1 VATTPEAMKQA
12 FAKIPR
18 SQYSPLGFGAEGRR
32 LLHSNSG
39 PANLTVNFT
48 SRGGPETGPSSSM
61 PESNPVTGKTIAHYR
76 VLEKLGGGGMGVV
89 YKAEDLTLHRFVAL
103 KFLPDHLARDP
114 QALERF
120 RREAQAASALNH
132 PNICT
137 IHGFGEH
144 EGERFIAMEF
154 LDGVTLKYLVA
165 AHTLDIDRTLGIA
178 IEIAEGLDAAHAEGI
193 VHRDIKPA
201 NIFVTKRGHV
211 KILDFGLAKVAYVT
225 SRQAAMAGVI
235 GDETLASSAEHL
247 TSTGTALGTVYYMS
261 PEQVR
266 AKELDARTDL
276 FSFGV
281 VLYEMTTGRMPFRGE
296 SPGVITEAI
305 LNRTPVAPV
314 RLNPD
319 IPSKL
324 EDIIN
329 KAMEKDCNLRYQT
342 ASDMRTDLQRLK
354 RDTESGRAPATEEE
368 EEEFVPLPTRSSPR
382 SSGKRKAAFSQPE
395 LVEKRSHL
403 RWKAIVPWGI
413 LLTIVL
419 AVVGLYWHSRLPMKL
434 TAKDT
439 LLLGDFENKTGDA
452 VFDGTLRQGLAVQ
465 LQQSPF
471 LNLLPGP
478 QVRETL
484 RMMGHSPDDRITPDM
499 GREICERE
507 GVKAFVAG
515 TIATL
520 GSHYVLTLVA
530 VNGHTGEMLAHEQ
543 LEAANKEEVL
553 GALSRAATQVRKQ
566 LGESLRSIETFDK
579 TVEQATTTSLDALHA
594 YSLGLRT
601 KDLKG
606 DRAAVPFFER
616 AVQLDPKFAMA
627 RAFLGTT
634 YSNLGQSEQ
643 AAEMF
648 RTAYGLHDRVSE
660 RERFYI
666 DSYYYELVTGDLE
679 KGRQTYDLW
688 AQVYPRDD
696 RPHGN
701 LGLIYGYLGQHPE
714 SLVQAQEAVRL
725 NPGSGLRNANLLL
738 SYLHVGR
745 LEEGRAVAEEAKA
758 KKIDSPY
765 LRFYYYQLAFVQK
778 DAARMAEQVDWAAGK
793 PGVEDILISAEA
805 ETAAYSGQLKKARE
819 FSRMAIVSAS
829 LAQETETAASY
840 EADAALCSAVFGI
853 TSEALKSATA
863 ALAHSTGREVRFNAA
878 LALAIAGDT
887 VRARTLAEGLA
898 KDFPEDTVLKLNY
911 LPTINAQLA
920 LIRHDPSMAVEA
932 LKIAVP
938 VELGQPGDT
947 SITPSLYPVY
957 VRAEAYLA
965 EHQGREA
972 ANEFQKILDH
982 PGIVVNEPIGAL
994 ARLGLA
1000 RAYVLQGDTV
1010 RAHAAYQDFL
1020 TLWKDADSDIPVFIA
1035 AKAEYAKLQ

>member
-1 VATTPEAMKQA
+1 
-12 FAKIPR
+12 
-18 SQYSPLGFGAEGRR
+18 
-32 LLHSNSG
+32 
-39 PANLTVNFT
+39 
-48 SRGGPETGPSSSM
+48 M
-61 PESNPVTGKTIAHYR
+61 PESSPATGRTIAHYR

-103 KFLPDHLARDP
+103 KFLPDHLSHDP
-114 QALERF
+114 QSLERF

-137 IHGFGEH
+137 IHGIGEH
-144 EGERFIAMEF
+144 EGEQFIAMEY
-154 LDGVTLKYLVA
+154 LDGVTLKYLIA
-165 AHTLDIDRTLGIA
+165 ARSLDTQRILEIA
-178 IEIAEGLDAAHAEGI
+178 IEIADALDAAHAEQI
-193 VHRDIKPA
+193 VHRDVKPA
-201 NIFVTKRGHV
+201 NIFVTKRGHIKV
-211 KILDFGLAKVAYVT
+211 LDFGLAKVSHMS
-225 SRQAAMAGVI
+225 SRQAAMAG
-235 GDETLASSAEHL
+235 GMEGETLSANAEHL
-247 TSTGTALGTVYYMS
+247 TSTGTTLGTMAYMS

-266 AKELDARTDL
+266 AKELDARSDL
-276 FSFGV
+276 FSFGI
-281 VLYEMTTGRMPFRGE
+281 VLYEMATGRLPFLGE
-296 SPGVITEAI
+296 SSGIIAEAI

-314 RLNPD
+314 RLNPE
-319 IPSKL
+319 IPVKL

-329 KAMEKDCNLRYQT
+329 KAMEKDCHLRYQS
-342 ASDMRTDLQRLK
+342 ASELRTDLQRLI
-354 RDTESGRAPATEEE
+354 RDTQSGRAPATDEA
-368 EEEFVPLPTRSSPR
+368 EEEFVPIPVSSTPR
-382 SSGKRKAAFSQPE
+382 SSEKRKAAFSQTE
-395 LVEKRSHL
+395 LVEKRSQP
-403 RWKAIVPWGI
+403 RWKSIAPWGI
-413 LLTIVL
+413 LLTIAL
-419 AVVGLYWHSRLPMKL
+419 AAVGLYWHSRLPMKL

-484 RMMGHSPDDRITPDM
+484 RMMGHSPDDRITPEM

-515 TIATL
+515 SIANL
-520 GSHYVLTLVA
+520 GTHYVLTLVA
-530 VNGHTGEMLAHEQ
+530 VNGRTGEMLAHEQ
-543 LEAANKEEVL
+543 LEAANKEAVL
-553 GALSRAATQVRKQ
+553 AALSQAAIQLRKQ

-601 KDLKG
+601 KDLEG

-616 AVQLDPKFAMA
+616 AVRLDPKFAMA
-627 RAFLGTT
+627 HAFLGTT

-643 AAEMF
+643 ATEMF
-648 RTAYGLHDRVSE
+648 KTAYGLHDRVSE

-666 DSYYYELVTGDLE
+666 DSYYYELVSGDLE
-679 KGRQTYDLW
+679 KARQTYDLW

-701 LGLIYGYLGQHPE
+701 LGLIYGYLGQHSK

-738 SYLHVGR
+738 SYLHEGR

-778 DAARMAEQVDWAAGK
+778 DAARMEEQVDWAAGK

-805 ETAAYSGQLKKARE
+805 ETAAYFGQLKKARE
-819 FSRMAIVSAS
+819 FSRMAIVSAG
-829 LAQETETAASY
+829 LALEPETAASY
-840 EADAALCSAVFGI
+840 EADAALCLAVFGI
-853 TSEALKSATA
+853 TSEASKSATA
-863 ALAHSTGREVRFNAA
+863 ALAHSTRREVRFNAA
-878 LALAIAGDT
+878 LALAISGDA
-887 VRARTLAEGLA
+887 VRARTLSEGLA
-898 KDFPEDTVLKLNY
+898 KDFPEDTILKVNY

-920 LIRHDPSMAVEA
+920 LIRHDPSTAVET
-932 LKIAVP
+932 LKIAIP
-938 VELGQPGDT
+938 FELGQPGDT
-947 SITPSLYPVY
+947 STTSSLYPIY
-957 VRAEAYLA
+957 VRAGAYLA
-965 EHQGREA
+965 EHQGGEA

-1000 RAYVLQGDTV
+1000 RTYVLQGDTIK
-1010 RAHAAYQDFL
+1010 AHAAYQDFL

-1035 AKAEYAKLQ
+1035 ARAEYAKLQ